1 MGKTERKE
9 GKTKKRKKDGRKI
22 SHKEDIER
30 EKELGKKKEERET
43 RFTFF
48 PSIAIA
54 LWLILSFGN
63 AHVVNIIC
71 CIF

>member
-30 EKELGKKKEERET
+30 EKELGKKKEEREI
-43 RFTFF
+43 RFSFF
-48 PSIAIA
+48 SIN
-54 LWLILSFGN
+54 SYCFM
-63 AHVVNIIC
+63 VNIVIWKRTC
-71 CIF
+71 C